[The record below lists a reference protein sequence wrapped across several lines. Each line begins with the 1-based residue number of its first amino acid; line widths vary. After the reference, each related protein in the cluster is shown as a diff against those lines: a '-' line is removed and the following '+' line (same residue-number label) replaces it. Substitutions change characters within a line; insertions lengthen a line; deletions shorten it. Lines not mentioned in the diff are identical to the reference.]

1 MIKPTRGVNLL
12 DLDNSHWTEHLS
24 ALLLRNQLGKKALND
39 ISEDSVVHLRDA
51 RCHVLALLFRSHTAR
66 LFWYLAD
73 CFHFSLGSRFLSR
86 SLTMFHTSPQN
97 LDSSFHHFVVA
108 LFVTLDDATMVLG
121 ADLPL
126 HLQLRC
132 VSLRPKML
140 ASRNPS
146 VMLMHY
152 VKIPKLDGR
161 SLGISEPG
169 ADVDEGY

>member
-1 MIKPTRGVNLL
+1 MIKPIRGVYLL

-132 VSLRPKML
+132 VRLKPRML

-152 VKIPKLDGR
+152 AL
-161 SLGISEPG
+161 
-169 ADVDEGY
+169 